1 VVSNPKLIIISNV
14 LIPDYMLD
22 SVACQ
27 FMGLIIQY
35 CELSNELSIERAE
48 LCDWVDC
55 MWFEVI
61 FWDGVEKRELGVECV
76 HVLYG

>member
-1 VVSNPKLIIISNV
+1 VVSNPNLLIISNV

-22 SVACQ
+22 CVTCQ
-27 FMGLIIQY
+27 FMGLIIRY

-48 LCDWVDC
+48 LSDWVDC

-61 FWDGVEKRELGVECV
+61 FGT
-76 HVLYG
+76 VL